1 MNLKR
6 PYIIIPKLIEQ
17 PTWGGTYI
25 LNLKNWTDKPFLS
38 TKKIGQS
45 YELFSGTKLL
55 THITATADPQFVPE
69 LGNPDT
75 PDIDTDNFPYKK
87 DIDYIDM
94 QTYVNETGTEM
105 PLLIKINQAAGN
117 SFQLHVKPG
126 TEDKRWLPKPES
138 WYYFEDGKITCGIKE
153 GISLEEYKE
162 ACLLINNTMK
172 QLSHEVMSG
181 NLSLDD
187 AKTKAKEFIRN
198 INPWQYVNVMDVK
211 KGQLVDLSMGGVHH
225 SWEEDKENHPLG
237 NVVYEVQRDVMD
249 PQCTIRSFDQGKFKS
264 DGSIREIHIEDY
276 FKYLDADPAA
286 NDINNLKRER
296 VGNSLLKTPY
306 YSMNIIECE
315 NTYTGKTNGTF
326 CHLFVHQGDA
336 TITTTEG
343 SVHIT
348 QGHSCFVPAAAESYT
363 ITTGIKTVLLQS
375 FI

>member
-1 MNLKR
+1 M
-6 PYIIIPKLIEQ
+6 
-17 PTWGGTYI
+17 
-25 LNLKNWTDKPFLS
+25 
-38 TKKIGQS
+38 KK
-45 YELFSGTKLL
+45 
-55 THITATADPQFVPE
+55 
-69 LGNPDT
+69 
-75 PDIDTDNFPYKK
+75 
-87 DIDYIDM
+87 
-94 QTYVNETGTEM
+94 
-105 PLLIKINQAAGN
+105 
-117 SFQLHVKPG
+117 
-126 TEDKRWLPKPES
+126 
-138 WYYFEDGKITCGIKE
+138 
-153 GISLEEYKE
+153 GISLEEYKQ
-162 ACLLINNTMK
+162 ACVLINETMK
-172 QLSHEVMSG
+172 QWSQEIISG
-181 NLSLDD
+181 QLSLDE
-187 AKTKAKEFIRN
+187 AKIRAKEFIQKV
-198 INPWQYVNVMDVK
+198 NPWQYVNVMDVK

-225 SWEEDKENHPLG
+225 SWEEDKANHPLG

-315 NTYTGKTNGTF
+315 NAYNGKTNGAF
-326 CHLFVHQGDA
+326 CHLFVHQGNA